1 MKKIIGFIIS
11 IIFIS
16 FLTACNMKNNNKNNI
31 NKKEQ
36 IEISELDSETQAKI
50 EDLYYEKNGKNIEW
64 SNPYKVDGFD
74 SYKELNDYF
83 KTYRGY
89 RFYGIYDDKYL
100 FADFGHGWGFEVY
113 QLNYYDNENHID
125 ILKDQITLIGYVE
138 SWITKYS
145 GKVLIYYNNEIV
157 FDDFCD
163 NISDVLNVSKEDA
176 LRIKKTHEAYII
188 KNFGQFMTDEEKEFN
203 SYVDLQDAIKR
214 LSDEVYAKE
223 HPNGENSPEVHTY
236 PSPTTTTY
244 PILGTE

>member
-50 EDLYYEKNGKNIEW
+50 EDLYYEKHGKNIEW

-74 SYKELNDYF
+74 SYNELKDYF
-83 KTYRGY
+83 KSYTGY

-100 FADFGHGWGFEVY
+100 FVDFGHGWGYIAYE
-113 QLNYYDNENHID
+113 LRYYDNENHTD
-125 ILKDQITLIGYVE
+125 ILKDQITLIGYE
-138 SWITKYS
+138 SWAAYS
-145 GKVLIYYNNEIV
+145 GKVLIYCNNEII
-157 FDDFCD
+157 FDGSCG

-176 LRIKKTHEAYII
+176 LRIKKTNEAYLI
-188 KNFGQFMTDEEKEFN
+188 KNFGQFMTDEEKAFDIYEGLG
-203 SYVDLQDAIKR
+203 VATKR
-214 LSDEVYAKE
+214 LRDELYAKE
-223 HPNGENSPEVHTY
+223 HPNGENTPEVHTY
-236 PSPTTTTY
+236 PRPTTTTY

>member
-31 NKKEQ
+31 NKKDQ
-36 IEISELDSETQAKI
+36 IEISELDSETQAKV
-50 EDLYYEKNGKNIEW
+50 EDLYYEKHGKNIEW
-64 SNPYKVDGFD
+64 SNPYEVDDFD
-74 SYKELNDYF
+74 SYQELNDYF
-83 KTYRGY
+83 DSYKGY

-100 FADFGHGWGFEVY
+100 FVQFGHAWGYAAY
-113 QLNYYDNENHID
+113 QLRYYDNENHTD
-125 ILKDQITLIGYVE
+125 ILKDQITLIDYE
-138 SWITKYS
+138 SYISRYS
-145 GKVLIYYNNEIV
+145 GKVLIYYNNEII
-157 FDDFCD
+157 FDNSCD

-203 SYVDLQDAIKR
+203 SYGAATQR
-214 LSDEVYAKE
+214 LRSEVYAKE

-236 PSPTTTTY
+236 PNPTTTTY

>member
-50 EDLYYEKNGKNIEW
+50 EDLYYEKHGKNIEW
-64 SNPYKVDGFD
+64 SNPYEVDGFD
-74 SYKELNDYF
+74 SYQELKDYF
-83 KTYRGY
+83 KSYTGY

-100 FADFGHGWGFEVY
+100 FVDFGHGWGYIAYE
-113 QLNYYDNENHID
+113 LDYYDNENHTC
-125 ILKDQITLIGYVE
+125 ILEDRITLIGYE
-138 SWITKYS
+138 SCVSDYS
-145 GKVLIYYNNEIV
+145 NKVLIYYNNEII
-157 FDDFCD
+157 FDNECH

-188 KNFGQFMTDEEKEFN
+188 ENFGQFMTDEEKTFDSDE
-203 SYVDLQDAIKR
+203 SLIAATKR
-214 LSDEVYAKE
+214 LRDEVYAKE

-244 PILGTE
+244 SILGTE

>member
-31 NKKEQ
+31 NRKEQ

-50 EDLYYEKNGKNIEW
+50 EDLYYEKYGKNIEW
-64 SNPYKVDGFD
+64 SNPYEVDGFD
-74 SYKELNDYF
+74 SYQELNDYF
-83 KTYRGY
+83 NSYKGY

-100 FADFGHGWGFEVY
+100 FVQFGHGWGYTAY
-113 QLNYYDNENHID
+113 QLNYFDNENHTD
-125 ILKDQITLIGYVE
+125 ILKDRITLIDYE
-138 SWITKYS
+138 SYISRYS
-145 GKVLIYYNNEIV
+145 GKVLIYYNNKII
-157 FDDFCD
+157 FDNPCY
-163 NISDVLNVSKEDA
+163 NISDVLNISKEDA

-188 KNFGQFMTDEEKEFN
+188 KNFGQFMTDEEKVFDGGF
-203 SYVDLQDAIKR
+203 SVATTR
-214 LSDEVYAKE
+214 LHDEVYAKE

-236 PSPTTTTY
+236 SNPTATTTY

>member
-16 FLTACNMKNNNKNNI
+16 FFTACNIKNNNKNNI

-36 IEISELDSETQAKI
+36 IEISGLDSETQTKV
-50 EDLYYEKNGKNIEW
+50 EDLYYEKYGKNIEW

-74 SYKELNDYF
+74 SSKELNDYF
-83 KTYRGY
+83 DSYKGY
-89 RFYGIYDDKYL
+89 RFYGIYDGKYL
-100 FADFGHGWGFEVY
+100 FVKFGHVFGYVEY
-113 QLNYYDNENHID
+113 QLDYYDNENHTN
-125 ILKDQITLIGYVE
+125 ILKDQITLIGYE
-138 SWITKYS
+138 SCVSYYS
-145 GKVLIYYNNEIV
+145 GMVLIYYNNEII
-157 FDDFCD
+157 FDNFCH

-188 KNFGQFMTDEEKEFN
+188 KNFGQFMTDEEKTFDSDE
-203 SYVDLQDAIKR
+203 SLITATKR
-214 LSDEVYAKE
+214 LRDEVYAKE

-236 PSPTTTTY
+236 SNPTTNTTY